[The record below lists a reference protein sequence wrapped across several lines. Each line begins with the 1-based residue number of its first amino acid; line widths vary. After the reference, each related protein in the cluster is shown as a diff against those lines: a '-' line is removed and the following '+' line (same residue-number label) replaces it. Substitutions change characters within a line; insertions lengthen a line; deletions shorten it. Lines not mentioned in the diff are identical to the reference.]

1 MAGVIDTYLD
11 DLARH
16 LSHDPALARRVR
28 AEIADHFA
36 EMLGERPSEA
46 EARRAVERMGPARA
60 IAATLAAD
68 GADRQA
74 DRTWAILLVALVAT
88 FIAMRLRTLWLP
100 PVETDGSLAGLAAP
114 LIDRWAFVMAIA
126 AGAGGYWLMRRTA
139 GGGQSPAPLRITG
152 RTMDLVTAALA
163 ASVAAGILRIAL
175 ASDWAAAPLVVAA
188 ATTGECVIV
197 GLLLAQSLA
206 LRRRVRQAEAAA
218 GA

>member
-1 MAGVIDTYLD
+1 MAGVIDRYLD
-11 DLARH
+11 ELARH

-28 AEIADHFA
+28 TEIADHFA
-36 EMLGERPSEA
+36 EMAGEHPSEA

-60 IAATLAAD
+60 IAATLAHD

-74 DRTWAILLVALVAT
+74 DRSWAILLVALVAT

-100 PVETDGSLAGLAAP
+100 PVEADGSLAGLAAP
-114 LIDRWAFVMAIA
+114 LVDRWAFVVAIVT
-126 AGAGGYWLMRRTA
+126 GAGGYWLMRRPVTRR
-139 GGGQSPAPLRITG
+139 SPTPLRIAG
-152 RTMDLVTAALA
+152 RTMNLVVVALA

-175 ASDWAAAPLVVAA
+175 AADWAAAPVVVAA
-188 ATTGECVIV
+188 ATTGECAIV

-206 LRRRVRQAEAAA
+206 LRRRLRQAEAVA